1 MCLRVCGSGFWA
13 NTIAII
19 GPDAQLLSFF
29 HTLSLSLSL
38 SYFLS
43 GIIFHD
49 LQKMPIISYVNTLP

>member
-13 NTIAII
+13 NTTAII

-29 HTLSLSLSL
+29 HTVSL
-38 SYFLS
+38 SYCLS

-49 LQKMPIISYVNTLP
+49 LQKVPIISYVNTLP

>member
-13 NTIAII
+13 NTTAII
-19 GPDAQLLSFF
+19 GLDVQLLSFF
-29 HTLSLSLSL
+29 HTLSL